1 VAVDLLTDRDE
12 RSTPGA
18 EFVTTTGELLLA
30 EARPHAKRWLFRF
43 EGHTRRADAERIQ
56 GVELWAEPIEDPDAL
71 WVHELIGCRVLEGD
85 VDRGVVVAVRA
96 NPASD
101 LLELDSGALVPVTF
115 VLGPPSEAAD
125 GTRNLSVDVPAGLFD
140 L

>member
-1 VAVDLLTDRDE
+1 
-12 RSTPGA
+12 
-18 EFVTTTGELLLA
+18 
-30 EARPHAKRWLFRF
+30 
-43 EGHTRRADAERIQ
+43 
-56 GVELWAEPIEDPDAL
+56 
-71 WVHELIGCRVLEGD
+71 VLEGD